1 MPVSD
6 GFFDANR
13 GSCLSCVHLTDS
25 SLIQFDEQK
34 DEVAVERI
42 LRVVFLDAE
51 HPSSVSRNLTFLMV
65 LMFPFYRE
73 CFNDDIVVPGS

>member
-1 MPVSD
+1 MPVCN

-13 GSCLSCVHLTDS
+13 GSFLSCVHLTDS

-51 HPSSVSRNLTFLMV
+51 HPSSVSRNLTFFNG
-65 LMFPFYRE
+65 MFSFYRE

>member
-1 MPVSD
+1 MPVSN

-51 HPSSVSRNLTFLMV
+51 HPSSVSRNLTFFNGTYVSV
-65 LMFPFYRE
+65 L
-73 CFNDDIVVPGS
+73 